1 MKKRILIIDDEIQIR
16 KFMRISITTE
26 GFEYFEAD
34 TGKKGL
40 DVLAS
45 SAPHLVI
52 LDLGLPDIDGFHL
65 LRKIREISRIPVLI
79 LTARDEEN
87 EKVKLLEGGANDY
100 LSKPFG
106 VRELMAR
113 IKVLLR
119 DLSSEEE
126 VTVLRFEDLEINLQT
141 HTVFFQGN
149 EVSLSRKEFA
159 LLYALAENPGN
170 LITQQTLLNDIWGA
184 SHVEDTHY
192 LRVFIS
198 QLRKKL
204 NDDSDS
210 PRYIK
215 TEQGVGYRFM
225 APPLGS
231 KKK

>member
-16 KFMRISITTE
+16 KFMRISITAE
-26 GFEYFEAD
+26 GFEYHEAD
-34 TGKKGL
+34 SGKKGL
-40 DVLAS
+40 EALHDHT
-45 SAPHLVI
+45 PHLII

-65 LRKIREISRIPVLI
+65 LRKIREVSRIPVLI

-149 EVSLSRKEFA
+149 EVNLSRKEFA

-198 QLRKKL
+198 QLRKKF

-210 PRYIK
+210 PKYIK
-215 TEQGVGYRFM
+215 TEQGVGYRFI
-225 APPLGS
+225 APPLGTQ
-231 KKK
+231 KM